1 MSTFYYQA
9 FHCNVSV
16 AGTYSFESNSS
27 MDTFAY
33 MYNNSFIPPT
43 PLQYLLASD
52 NDGAGK
58 AQFRVNVY
66 LDTTTAYI
74 LVVTTVKSNITG
86 SFSIIALGFSS
97 VTFSSINASGENLIS
112 FGVT

>member
-1 MSTFYYQA
+1 
-9 FHCNVSV
+9 
-16 AGTYSFESNSS
+16 

-33 MYNNSFIPPT
+33 MYKNSFKPPT
-43 PLQYLLASD
+43 PLQNLLAKD

-66 LDTTTAYI
+66 FDTTTAYI
-74 LVVTTVKSNITG
+74 LVVTTFKPNITR

-97 VTFSSINASGENLIS
+97 VTFSPIKTSGENLIS
-112 FGVT
+112 FGALL